1 MAGTALTTGEWN
13 LQNHRQERGEK
24 RQMNKQRRQAVL
36 DEQGMLC
43 CEFINPMHCEQ
54 TTNILVDH

>member
-1 MAGTALTTGEWN
+1 MTGEWN
-13 LQNHRQERGEK
+13 LQNHRQKRGEK
-24 RQMNKQRRQAVL
+24 RQMNKQPRQAVL